1 MRRFC
6 SLLLILF
13 CCCGAAA
20 PVAPRGQEREE
31 RQIGRLL
38 ADLRLALVQAE
49 EDNDALEKAA
59 AAVTPLEPAQRE
71 QDIESLQEWYAD
83 YTGWLQGRIAGHDA
97 DLALLRAG
105 KEPLGSAADGYRQAA
120 RTSREL
126 GKELASLEK
135 EFRQEQK
142 RLARALERR
151 TLLENRL
158 RDLQEELAGLG
169 EDQRGKPARKS
180 EKLKATLTT
189 LQNELLTLPQVDT
202 ALLKHYFV
210 LAERC
215 RGTGELLAQQAAL
228 FDAVAGFG
236 GATGREQGKADVRA
250 AEAYQRLIGSLEAQ
264 AARLKTRLDEL
275 ERRSARVTPA
285 GTLGEIERSAEL
297 LAYYEELRQALRERL
312 ERLELLV
319 NDYRF
324 ELSAVFPDR
333 HD

>member
-59 AAVTPLEPAQRE
+59 TAVTPLEPAQRE

-142 RLARALERR
+142 RLTRALERR
-151 TLLENRL
+151 TLLENRM

-169 EDQRGKPARKS
+169 EELHGKPSRKS
-180 EKLKATLTT
+180 EKLRSMLTT
-189 LQNELLTLPQVDT
+189 LQNELLTLPRIDT

-215 RGTGELLAQQAAL
+215 RGTGELLAQQVAL
-228 FDAVAGFG
+228 FDAVAGVG
-236 GATGREQGKADVRA
+236 GPTGRDRGNADERV
-250 AEAYQRLIGSLEAQ
+250 AEAYQRLIGALEAQ
-264 AARLKTRLDEL
+264 AARLKSRLDEL
-275 ERRSARVTPA
+275 DRRSSRVTPA
-285 GTLGEIERSAEL
+285 GTLGEVERSAEL
-297 LAYYEELRQALRERL
+297 LAYYEEFRQQLGERL
-312 ERLELLV
+312 DRLGVLIG
-319 NDYRF
+319 DYRF
-324 ELSAVFPDR
+324 ELSTATPGR